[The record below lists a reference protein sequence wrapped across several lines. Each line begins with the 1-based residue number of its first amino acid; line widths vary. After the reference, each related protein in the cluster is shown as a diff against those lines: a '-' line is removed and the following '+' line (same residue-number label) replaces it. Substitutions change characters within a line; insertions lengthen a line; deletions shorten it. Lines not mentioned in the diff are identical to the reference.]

1 MTTLSKYFLS
11 CLLPCLFL
19 LPWFLVLWHR
29 RLVWEFPRGAC
40 FLGSL
45 GGRLLYLSSL
55 GSGLRVGPGSDVRV
69 ALFSSS
75 GWAHSSYSTLGSS
88 PPTRVTASFY
98 LFIYLNDQLN
108 YIYRWFSTKKREEE
122 EDLWINYM
130 RGCFE

>member
-1 MTTLSKYFLS
+1 MATLFRYFLS
-11 CLLPCLFL
+11 SLLPCLFL
-19 LPWFLVLWHR
+19 LPWFLVLWYHQ
-29 RLVWEFPRGAC
+29 LVWEFPRGAC

-45 GGRLLYLSSL
+45 GVGFFIFPPRAQACRSGQDLMCVWPFFPPRARFTVPTPYSVPPFPHVLQLL
-55 GSGLRVGPGSDVRV
+55 
-69 ALFSSS
+69 
-75 GWAHSSYSTLGSS
+75 
-88 PPTRVTASFY
+88 

>member
-1 MTTLSKYFLS
+1 MSTLSRYFFS
-11 CLLPCLFL
+11 SLLPCLFL
-19 LPWFLVLWHR
+19 LPWFLVLLHR
-29 RLVWEFPRGAC
+29 RLAWEFSRGAC

-45 GGRLLYLSSL
+45 GGWLLYLSSS

-75 GWAHSSYSTLGSS
+75 GWAYSSYSILGSS
-88 PPTRVTASFY
+88 PPTHIIASF
-98 LFIYLNDQLN
+98 FIYLNDQLN

-130 RGCFE
+130 TGCFE